1 MPGPTPSTSESVTRT
16 ELPGWVN
23 DAAKSNWKMAR
34 DVDPKVAG
42 FSPTTTQ
49 AFKLFK
55 DNLGTGS
62 DESAAASKIFSDMAR
77 PSSYAGAAGNIWK
90 RLADPNSLSREI
102 GGYLNPY
109 INEVESKSLDALNDT
124 RERALVGNA
133 DAATKARA
141 FGGSRAAVVDA
152 ITNAE
157 SAKDAGLLSA
167 QLRSQ
172 GYSDAVSNRR
182 ADLTTAGQGFLNS
195 DAARTST
202 MSAAGQGLLA
212 TGDQKQA
219 QLLKDFQTLGSIGSQ
234 EQAQKQAKLN
244 SPIDKLNLR
253 LAALGMTPYN
263 TSSSTSTTGTAG
275 SPGFDWGTGI
285 MGGLSLLA
293 GLL

>member
-1 MPGPTPSTSESVTRT
+1 MPGPTPSKSESVTKT
-16 ELPGWVN
+16 ELPGWIN

-34 DVDPKVAG
+34 GVDPKVAD

-49 AFKLFK
+49 AFQLFK
-55 DNLGTGS
+55 DNINAGADDT
-62 DESAAASKIFSDMAR
+62 AAASEIYRRMSD
-77 PSSYAGAAGNIWK
+77 PGAFA
-90 RLADPNSLSREI
+90 SEI
-102 GGYLNPY
+102 PGYLNPY
-109 INEVESKSLDALNDT
+109 IGAVESKSIGALDDQ
-124 RERALVGNA
+124 RQRALMDNA
-133 DAATKARA
+133 DAATKAKA

-152 ITNAE
+152 VTNAE

-172 GYSDAVSNRR
+172 GYSDAVNNRR
-182 ADLTTAGQGFLNS
+182 ADLIGAGQGY
-195 DAARTST
+195 
-202 MSAAGQGLLA
+202 LA

-219 QLLKDFQTLGSIGSQ
+219 QLLKRFQTLSSIGSQ
-234 EQAQKQAKLN
+234 EQAQDQAKLN

-285 MGGLSLLA
+285 IGGISLLA